1 MSDEPSTSGRKL
13 VTASPTQ
20 CLKCG
25 HQFAPGAP
33 EPSWCPDCGRLCSA
47 YDVPDE
53 PPGPDEI
60 PETPQDKRRLWV
72 WFWVMFLGGPVAA
85 GVAALLAGKIAF
97 WMPGALKPVAPTGA
111 EPLLALFAG
120 AGGAGFCL
128 ARMWYP
134 RRSLRAQIV
143 LAFALGCAVFL
154 AYALVGVVIAAIIH
168 ILVDKI
174 LR

>member
-1 MSDEPSTSGRKL
+1 MTD
-13 VTASPTQ
+13 SPTN

-25 HQFAPGAP
+25 HQFPPGAP
-33 EPSWCPDCGRLCSA
+33 EPCWCPDCGKLCSA

-60 PETPQDKRRLWV
+60 PETPQDKRRLRV
-72 WFWVMFLGGPVAA
+72 WFWVMFLGGPLGA
-85 GVAALLAGKIAF
+85 GLGALLAGKTAF
-97 WMPGALKPVAPTGA
+97 WMPAALKPFAPTGA

-134 RRSLRAQIV
+134 RRALGAQLV
-143 LAFALGCAVFL
+143 LAFALGSALFL
-154 AYALVGVVIAAIIH
+154 VYFIVGVVIAAVIH
-168 ILVDKI
+168 ILVYKI
-174 LR
+174 LG